1 VSQFIKNQ
9 CNVLKKP
16 NNTFFYKEICEDL
29 EDISNKEILSF
40 FKKNF
45 FLVPI
50 NNLSNL
56 GLMTGYYEPELKA
69 FMKKGKERYPV
80 YINPEKLQLKGLS
93 KKTRA
98 EINAGALEN
107 KGLEIAWAE
116 SEIEVFFLHVQ
127 GSGRLK
133 LDNGK
138 TIKVRYAGNND
149 KKYTSIG
156 KVLIDENKI
165 KKENISMFT
174 IKNWLYENHKE
185 ARKIMER
192 NERYIYFEE
201 YKGNIKG
208 SSNFKLKP
216 DISIAVDPKFHK
228 PGKIFI
234 IKEANNISKPFL
246 VIAHDR
252 GSAIKGKNRIDLF
265 TGFGKKAEKKAAEL
279 NSKILIWELKTRK
292 F

>member
-1 VSQFIKNQ
+1 M
-9 CNVLKKP
+9 
-16 NNTFFYKEICEDL
+16 
-29 EDISNKEILSF
+29 
-40 FKKNF
+40 
-45 FLVPI
+45 PI
-50 NNLSNL
+50 TSSSNL

-69 FMKKGKERYPV
+69 FKKKGKKRYPI
-80 YINPEKLQLKGLS
+80 YSNPEKLQLKTLA

-98 EINAGALEN
+98 EINEGALAN

-133 LDNGK
+133 LDNGT
-138 TIKVRYAGNND
+138 TIKVRYAGNNS
-149 KKYTSIG
+149 KAYTSIG
-156 KVLIDENKI
+156 KVLMDENKI

-174 IKNWLYENHKE
+174 IKNWLYKNYKE

-208 SSNFKLKP
+208 SSSFILKP

-228 PGKIFI
+228 PGTIFI
-234 IKEANNISKPFL
+234 IKEANNKSKPFL
-246 VIAHDR
+246 AIAHDR
-252 GSAIKGKNRIDLF
+252 GAAIKGKNRIDLF

-279 NSKILIWELKTRK
+279 NSKILIWELKPRK